1 MGVEAVGYRVEAE
14 EVERTFD
21 VEGSLDAITARV
33 LAFVFLALL
42 IIACATIAITVS
54 AIAAPIIGVWFL
66 ISLVSKS
73 VSFDAP

>member
-1 MGVEAVGYRVEAE
+1 MGVEAVGYVIGTEA
-14 EVERTFD
+14 VERTD
-21 VEGSLDAITARV
+21 GASGSLDAISVRV
-33 LAFVFLALL
+33 LAFVFLAFL